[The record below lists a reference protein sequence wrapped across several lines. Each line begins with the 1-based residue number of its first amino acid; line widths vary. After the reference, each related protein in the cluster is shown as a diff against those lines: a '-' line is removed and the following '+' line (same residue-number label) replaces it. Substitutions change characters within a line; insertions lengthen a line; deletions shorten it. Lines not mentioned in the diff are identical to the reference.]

1 MKAKEILAAGIVRD
15 ILFVN
20 QAAVDVYLEKLQQSY
35 YEFEVLDKF
44 TRDDGSVIIRIVQ
57 QYNNSPLISLYDD
70 V

>member
-1 MKAKEILAAGIVRD
+1 MKFKTILAAGYVRD

-20 QAAVDVYLEKLQQSY
+20 QEAVDLYLLKLQHDL
-35 YEFEVLDKF
+35 YEFKVLDKF

-57 QYNNSPLISLYDD
+57 QYNNSPLINLYDN